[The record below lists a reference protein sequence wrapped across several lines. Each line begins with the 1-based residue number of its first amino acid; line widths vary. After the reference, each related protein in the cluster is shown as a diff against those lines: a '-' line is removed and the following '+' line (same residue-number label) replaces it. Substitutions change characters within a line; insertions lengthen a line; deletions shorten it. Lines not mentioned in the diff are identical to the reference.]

1 MQFGKRSSDNLV
13 MYMDYINW
21 NHKVYRREWF
31 EDVEYAAFEGFGVP
45 VPVGYDSVLKIIYGD
60 YHMRIRNAT
69 MHGYPMY
76 QKQLAQMRE
85 MIRKLETEQE

>member
-1 MQFGKRSSDNLV
+1 M
-13 MYMDYINW
+13 
-21 NHKVYRREWF
+21 
-31 EDVEYAAFEGFGVP
+31 EYTAFEGFGVP

-60 YHMRIRNAT
+60 YHMRIRNTT

-76 QKQLAQMRE
+76 QKQLDQMRE

>member
-1 MQFGKRSSDNLV
+1 
-13 MYMDYINW
+13 
-21 NHKVYRREWF
+21 
-31 EDVEYAAFEGFGVP
+31 
-45 VPVGYDSVLKIIYGD
+45 
-60 YHMRIRNAT
+60 MRIRNAT